1 MMTSLEKIRPIGWRS
16 KIGVIVPAS
25 NTVNEAEFHKTAP
38 DGVSFHFTRS
48 PLHSDPAKDNFERM
62 LNDLT
67 KAMHDLAAC
76 NVDYAI
82 YACTAASMAC
92 PSDRL
97 LKTMTDAGNVPAN
110 STAQAITAAL
120 DALGATKIVMAS
132 PYTPETNEHEAHY
145 LSDHGVEVLAT
156 TGLSLD
162 TSLEEIQKIS
172 RVPPADVFTHACSVD
187 HRDAEALLI
196 CCTDFNTFDSIE
208 PLEAK
213 LKKPVISS
221 NSATLWHSLRDAGIS
236 DPIQGLGRLLQY
248 H

>member
-1 MMTSLEKIRPIGWRS
+1 
-16 KIGVIVPAS
+16 
-25 NTVNEAEFHKTAP
+25 
-38 DGVSFHFTRS
+38 
-48 PLHSDPAKDNFERM
+48 M

-76 NVDYAI
+76 NVDYAT

-145 LSDHGVEVLAT
+145 LSDHGVEVIAT

-208 PLEAK
+208 PLK
-213 LKKPVISS
+213 QSLKPVISS

-236 DPIQGLGRLLQY
+236 DPIQGLGRLLRY